1 MAETEYDERFGE
13 WDGDEYN
20 GWRFITYAEMGLVEH
35 DMGLADANQGPI
47 DKTKIWVTRTQP
59 RDPKTGAIAFDM
71 SFNVETDDEVK
82 LRAPILALMD
92 MNSNSF
98 PYPEVTQAVDDWVE
112 KAKEYPNTRRKCLCC
127 RRKATKGLVLCKGC
141 GDKFGKV
148 IYSE

>member
-1 MAETEYDERFGE
+1 MAETEYDERLGA

-20 GWRFITYAEMGLVEH
+20 ARRTMPRWGWLMPRSDWKIK
-35 DMGLADANQGPI
+35 QGPI

-59 RDPKTGAIAFDM
+59 RDPETRAIAFDM
-71 SFNVETDDEVK
+71 SFNVGTDDEVK
-82 LRAPILALMD
+82 LRVPILALMD

-98 PYPEVTQAVDDWVE
+98 PYPEVSQAVDDWVE